1 MCEKT
6 DRVEWGGENMQAPL
20 KLRQSCLCPLNTG
33 ITGVYYYTQLIFR
46 VENGEEL
53 NMEDASGALGDHI

>member
-1 MCEKT
+1 
-6 DRVEWGGENMQAPL
+6 MQAPL